1 MTGQEL
7 VRRIDYLLKL
17 KNEKRQALA
26 NAINIT
32 SQSFTDWDKRGNF
45 PRADVL
51 YKIAIYLDVPMEFLV
66 TGKNPPHWK
75 PPARIAPIV
84 EILET
89 LSDQDLEVVLKMVSG
104 LVKE

>member
-1 MTGQEL
+1 MDTL
-7 VRRIDYLLKL
+7 II
-17 KNEKRQALA
+17 KNNTKRQSVADYA
-26 NAINIT
+26 NIRPQAISNWI
-32 SQSFTDWDKRGNF
+32 SQQSL
-45 PRADVL
+45 PRVDTAV
-51 YKIAIYLDVPMEFLV
+51 KIAEYLNTTVEFLV